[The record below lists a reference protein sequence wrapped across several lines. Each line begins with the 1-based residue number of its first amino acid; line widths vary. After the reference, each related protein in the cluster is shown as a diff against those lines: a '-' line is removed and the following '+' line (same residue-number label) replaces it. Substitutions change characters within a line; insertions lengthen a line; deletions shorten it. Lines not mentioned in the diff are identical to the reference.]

1 MLLQKSHRPKLAL
14 RRSCFTHLEALLGS
28 RLSTITP
35 RLRRNHHS
43 FLGSCLISVAGAPI
57 ANGQRSCSVRID
69 NVLDFTR
76 RCTPLGICTSQE
88 KVVVD
93 DMSDL
98 TLARPGFHLSVRGQ
112 LRRTALVTYF
122 GVTSFLKDEGNGRF
136 GNRIYV
142 RPKEFGRS
150 SCELVASMASR
161 AVESRQRAQRLL
173 MQFLTPEQ
181 CRDYRRSGL
190 FIVESQL
197 GHRYLVGDG
206 AA

>member
-1 MLLQKSHRPKLAL
+1 MHA
-14 RRSCFTHLEALLGS
+14 
-28 RLSTITP
+28 
-35 RLRRNHHS
+35 
-43 FLGSCLISVAGAPI
+43 
-57 ANGQRSCSVRID
+57 
-69 NVLDFTR
+69 
-76 RCTPLGICTSQE
+76 LGICTSQE

-150 SCELVASMASR
+150 SVNWLLRWLR
-161 AVESRQRAQRLL
+161 APWTSRQRAQRLL

-181 CRDYRRSGL
+181 CEDYRRSGL

-206 AA
+206 SSIRKLELDDRDGWRPTTAYCLVPASDEQFPQPDVILATTLLLSFNEQHFLSTATVRKPQKRSFSLDPVVRMLWL